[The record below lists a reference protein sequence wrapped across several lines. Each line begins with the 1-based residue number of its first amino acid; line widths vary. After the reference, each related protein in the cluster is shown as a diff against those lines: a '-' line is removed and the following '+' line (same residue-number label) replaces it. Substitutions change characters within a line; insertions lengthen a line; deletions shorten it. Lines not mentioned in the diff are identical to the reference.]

1 MNHEAILKAIAEH
14 PNVTWI
20 LDKAA
25 QISTPASLTFT
36 AGSIIKAVKELPDVP
51 QGMTIIEA
59 LVQIVTAGIY
69 SIATV
74 IGSLGVVLSVYTAG
88 QWRKFRAESE
98 RIKHASD
105 HEYRMAQL
113 HSGEMDRM
121 KQEIGEK
128 ALEAK

>member
-1 MNHEAILKAIAEH
+1 
-14 PNVTWI
+14 
-20 LDKAA
+20 
-25 QISTPASLTFT
+25 
-36 AGSIIKAVKELPDVP
+36 VP

-98 RIKHASD
+98 RIKHERD

-113 HSGEMDRM
+113 RSGEMDRIVPGS
-121 KQEIGEK
+121 EEK
-128 ALEAK
+128 TWDAK

>member
-1 MNHEAILKAIAEH
+1 MHHEAILKAISDH
-14 PNVTWI
+14 PNVVWI

-36 AGSIIKAVKELPDVP
+36 AGSIVKAVKELPEVP
-51 QGMTIIEA
+51 HHLTVTEA
-59 LVQIVTAGIY
+59 LVQILTAGIY

-98 RIKHASD
+98 RIKQERD

-113 HSGEMDRM
+113 RSGEMDRIPPGS
-121 KQEIGEK
+121 EEK
-128 ALEAK
+128 TWDAK

>member
-1 MNHEAILKAIAEH
+1 MPHEILERIVEH
-14 PNVTWI
+14 PNAAWV

-36 AGSIIKAVKELPDVP
+36 AGSILKAVQELPEVP
-51 QGMTIIEA
+51 HHLTVVEA
-59 LVQIVTAGIY
+59 ITQIVTAGIY

-98 RIKHASD
+98 RIRHERD

-113 HSGEMDRM
+113 RSGEMDRI
-121 KQEIGEK
+121 KPDDGEK
-128 ALEAK
+128 TWEAK